1 MQKMKVMSTY
11 SHLELK
17 ILRVVQAVLLKE
29 KTLHF
34 SKIRV
39 IMLMFLRRKV
49 LVLMDPYIL
58 MPSLKMCLMLK
69 GLAPK
74 LTAVKLNKRKTVSK
88 TSSKRKTNS

>member
-69 GLAPK
+69 ALAPK
-74 LTAVKLNKRKTVSK
+74 LIAVKLNKRKTVSK